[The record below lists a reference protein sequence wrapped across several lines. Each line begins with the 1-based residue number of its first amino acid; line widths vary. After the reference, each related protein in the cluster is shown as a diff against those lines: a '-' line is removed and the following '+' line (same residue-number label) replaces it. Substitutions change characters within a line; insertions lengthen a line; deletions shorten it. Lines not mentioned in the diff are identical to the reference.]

1 MTGLMVFFVVL
12 LIIGII
18 MIMVAITNPDSDI
31 IFALGIIIGVV
42 FTVGSIAGLIFSTQ
56 TYVKNEV
63 KQYLVI
69 SEDLNMTVDKQS
81 GNIQYTIIDSTHSDL
96 LNYLNDK

>member
-1 MTGLMVFFVVL
+1 MVFFIVL
-12 LIIGII
+12 LIIGTI
-18 MIMVAITNPDSDI
+18 MIMVAMTSPDSDA

>member
-1 MTGLMVFFVVL
+1 MTGIMVFFVVL

-18 MIMVAITNPDSDI
+18 MIMVAITNPDSDT

-42 FTVGSIAGLIFSTQ
+42 FTVGSIAGVIFSTQ
-56 TYVKNEV
+56 RCVKNEV

-69 SEDLNMTVDKQS
+69 SKDLNMTVDKQS
-81 GNIQYTIIDSTHSDL
+81 GNIQYTVVDSTHSDL